1 MNTTNKEIKEKEER
15 LLSFKQEVEGLRDI
29 SNAEEYAKQLAHL
42 FLCQPYRLAIGL
54 DRQLAPVR

>member
-1 MNTTNKEIKEKEER
+1 MTLFEDIRDMSSYYR
-15 LLSFKQEVEGLRDI
+15 LRSP
-29 SNAEEYAKQLAHL
+29 KQLAHL